1 MEKISD
7 NPEGFSELIKSLLG
21 FKKDEAERVDDNKAS
36 AKGGGEGKNMTTR
49 EKSRISVQLSV
60 PLK

>member
-1 MEKISD
+1 MENISD

-36 AKGGGEGKNMTTR
+36 AKG
-49 EKSRISVQLSV
+49 EKKKRKKI
-60 PLK
+60 